1 MAIHGKKY
9 NEKLALVD
17 RTARYTF
24 DEALALIRK
33 STLVGFDASLDVAIN
48 LGIDAKSGEQRVR
61 GTVVLPYGTGRVPK
75 VAVFAQGEAARAAQ
89 EAGADVVGAD
99 DLVAQIESGWADF
112 DILVAHPDMMKS
124 VGRLGRTLGPKM
136 PNRKAGTVADDLGAA
151 IAELKA
157 GRLEFK
163 NERAGIVHS
172 VFGKLSFTDEQLT
185 ENFNALLDAIRRSK
199 PATSK
204 GRFIKA
210 ITISSSMSPGIKL
223 DVSSFI

>member
-1 MAIHGKKY
+1 
-9 NEKLALVD
+9 
-17 RTARYTF
+17 
-24 DEALALIRK
+24 
-33 STLVGFDASLDVAIN
+33 
-48 LGIDAKSGEQRVR
+48 
-61 GTVVLPYGTGRVPK
+61 
-75 VAVFAQGEAARAAQ
+75 
-89 EAGADVVGAD
+89 
-99 DLVAQIESGWADF
+99 
-112 DILVAHPDMMKS
+112 MMKS

-172 VFGKLSFTDEQLT
+172 VFGRLSFSDDQLK
-185 ENFNALLDAIRRSK
+185 ENFDALLDAIRRSK